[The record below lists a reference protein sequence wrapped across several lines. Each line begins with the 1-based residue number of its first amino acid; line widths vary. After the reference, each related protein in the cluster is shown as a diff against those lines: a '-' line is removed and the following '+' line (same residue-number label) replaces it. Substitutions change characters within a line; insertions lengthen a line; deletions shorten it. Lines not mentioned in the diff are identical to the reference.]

1 MNSEQDTLP
10 NLQTV
15 LDAISN
21 LQQETNKQ
29 FTELRQETNKQFAEL
44 RQEMNARF
52 NDHDERFEQM
62 RLEMMSFDARL
73 DRLQATAHE
82 NLNIA
87 YNLRADGKILR
98 EEVLAWSRDV
108 TDLQLKAA

>member
-15 LDAISN
+15 LDAVNN
-21 LQQETNKQ
+21 LH
-29 FTELRQETNKQFAEL
+29 
-44 RQEMNARF
+44 QEMNARF
-52 NDHDERFEQM
+52 NEHDGRFEQM

-87 YNLRADGKILR
+87 YNLRADVKILR
-98 EEVLAWSRDV
+98 EEILSWSKDI